1 VNRET
6 AARELHA
13 LCVGL
18 SPDPAGVSRL
28 LERIAASDV
37 AEELRG
43 ALVEGGA
50 LALIGATRGG
60 EHADH

>member
-37 AEELRG
+37 AEEL
-43 ALVEGGA
+43 VEGGA